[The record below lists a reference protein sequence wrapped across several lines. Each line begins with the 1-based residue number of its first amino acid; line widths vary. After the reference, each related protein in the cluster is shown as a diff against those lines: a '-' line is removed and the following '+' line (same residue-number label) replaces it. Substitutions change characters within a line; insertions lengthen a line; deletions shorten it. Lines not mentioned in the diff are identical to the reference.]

1 MESALDKG
9 RFEDLWSR
17 VATATDAAD
26 CEEAWRELVQSYS
39 EPERF
44 YHSDKH
50 VAFCLSELDTL
61 ANGPVQ
67 RDLVELSIW
76 FHDLVYEMGAK
87 DNERRSAERF
97 AELAKDQLE
106 PAAIDTVYRLIMAT
120 VHDGEPGSLDA
131 QYMVDLDIAG
141 MGGSWERYLEDSE
154 ALRRERPDQN
164 DVEFFAG
171 KKVFL
176 QALLD
181 RPSIYLTQEF
191 LERREKVARENITRY
206 LADYVYPLI

>member
-67 RDLVELSIW
+67 RVTVFPEVVKLLESLGS
-76 FHDLVYEMGAK
+76 
-87 DNERRSAERF
+87 DNNHNCVSC
-97 AELAKDQLE
+97 Q
-106 PAAIDTVYRLIMAT
+106 
-120 VHDGEPGSLDA
+120 
-131 QYMVDLDIAG
+131 
-141 MGGSWERYLEDSE
+141 
-154 ALRRERPDQN
+154 
-164 DVEFFAG
+164 
-171 KKVFL
+171 
-176 QALLD
+176 
-181 RPSIYLTQEF
+181 
-191 LERREKVARENITRY
+191 
-206 LADYVYPLI
+206 